1 MRELLKILLVLIL
14 IAAAYRTFNYFT
26 SEERRLKIIINRG
39 QEAIEREDL
48 ETCMRYISQ
57 DYSDEHNQTYQS
69 IEEDAKK
76 AFEKYD
82 EINIWIRK
90 RKIVLKDSEAEV
102 NLGII
107 ISLSS
112 KETGL
117 IKGQEKLTL
126 YFRKENGRWR
136 IIKVSPLKIR

>member
-1 MRELLKILLVLIL
+1 MREFFRIILIL
-14 IAAAYRTFNYFT
+14 ILIVAAYQAFNYFT

-57 DYSDEHNQTYQS
+57 DYSDKYSQTYQS

-82 EINIWIRK
+82 EINIWLRK
-90 RKIVLKDSEAEV
+90 REVVLKDSEAEV

-117 IKGQEKLTL
+117 IKGQEKFTL
-126 YFRKENGRWR
+126 YLRKENGHWR
-136 IIKVSPLKIR
+136 IIKASPLKIR

>member
-1 MRELLKILLVLIL
+1 MKEFFKIFLVLIL
-14 IAAAYRTFNYFT
+14 IVVAYQAFNYFT
-26 SEERRLKIIINRG
+26 SEERRLKVIINRG
-39 QEAIEREDL
+39 KEAIEREDL

-57 DYSDEHNQTYQS
+57 DYSDEYDQTYQS

-90 RKIVLKDSEAEV
+90 REIVLKDSEAEV

-112 KETGL
+112 KETGR
-117 IKGQEKLTL
+117 IKGQERFTL
-126 YFRKENGRWR
+126 YFRKENGHWR
-136 IIKVSPLKIR
+136 IIKASSLKIR